1 MFPLGDE
8 ERGRMITPIVTFL
21 LVAINVVVFLIEL
34 AQPNPEAFI
43 MRWGATPAQ
52 ITAGEAWITLITS
65 MFLHG
70 GWGHLLGN
78 MVFLWVFGDN
88 VEDAFGHVLYLVFY
102 FVCGIAASLA
112 HIFLSP
118 DSNVPAVGASGA
130 ISGLLGAYIL
140 MFGSNRVRVLIG
152 YFITTV
158 PAYLMIGLWIVLQFI
173 NGFASIAETAETGG
187 GGVAYAAHV
196 GGFIAGL
203 ILTLVLRG
211 FVRRPALARS

>member
-102 FVCGIAASLA
+102 FVCGIVASLA

>member
-158 PAYLMIGLWIVLQFI
+158 PAYLMIGLWIILQFI